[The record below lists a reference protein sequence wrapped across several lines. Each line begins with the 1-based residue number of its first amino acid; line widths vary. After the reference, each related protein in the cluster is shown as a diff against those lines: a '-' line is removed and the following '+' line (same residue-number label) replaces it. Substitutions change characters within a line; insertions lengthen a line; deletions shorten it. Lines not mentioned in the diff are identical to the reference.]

1 MTKAATAVEY
11 SSNSKLGGMST
22 TYAAIGSC
30 PASCPFLKAKACYGM
45 SGPVMFQWNRLDQDA
60 SFVAV
65 AKAEAAAIDE
75 LSGNQDL
82 RIHTVGDCKT
92 DQAAKLVSGA
102 AERFMKRGRRKAFS
116 FTHGWRNV
124 KRESWGKVS
133 VIASC
138 ETPADVEK
146 AKDAG
151 YATALVVP
159 EFKQDTAYQHEGLKI
174 VPCPL
179 SRTDWPLQVLRS
191 MPLVSARRQIGGG
204 GDYHRVQGPWSEH
217 SGEGDAGEEK
227 REHPMIESIPIPNG
241 AVIRYKYKG
250 DWQYAVYL
258 GEWNLIC
265 GPSWPKNIRTVYEA
279 VWKKEKLEGR
289 RILTRAMIVLPKLQD
304 EVVLARDFDAELGA
318 GLHGRIV
325 KIFPAGY
332 EIEFKWN
339 LCPIGKLLTLT
350 LEQFVLK

>member
-133 VIASC
+133 IVASC
-138 ETPADVEK
+138 ETPADVGL
-146 AKDAG
+146 AKKAG

-159 EFKQDTAYQHEGLKI
+159 EFKQDTAYEHEGLKV
-174 VPCPL
+174 VPCPEQTGRCKSCAQCRL
-179 SRTDWPLQVLRS
+179 CLQDDKLKAAGVT
-191 MPLVSARRQIGGG
+191 IGFKA
-204 GDYHRVQGPWSEH
+204 H
-217 SGEGDAGEEK
+217 
-227 REHPMIESIPIPNG
+227 
-241 AVIRYKYKG
+241 
-250 DWQYAVYL
+250 
-258 GEWNLIC
+258 
-265 GPSWPKNIRTVYEA
+265 GPSIRA
-279 VWKKEKLEGR
+279 KG
-289 RILTRAMIVLPKLQD
+289 M
-304 EVVLARDFDAELGA
+304 LARQNA
-318 GLHGRIV
+318 
-325 KIFPAGY
+325 
-332 EIEFKWN
+332 
-339 LCPIGKLLTLT
+339 
-350 LEQFVLK
+350 